1 MHHFLGY
8 VLVFVGG
15 GLGAMLRHGVNNL
28 AMVWLGPSIRPGAT
42 RLGMPWLASFPWNT
56 LFVNVVGGL
65 LMGLFAGWFTYR
77 GEQTSQFVRLFLTTG
92 VLGGFTTFSAFTLD
106 AVVLWERGQYLVA
119 GAYVVGSV
127 ALAIIGLSGGLA
139 ITRSWLG

>member
-1 MHHFLGY
+1 MHQFLGY

-15 GLGAMLRHGVNNL
+15 GIGAMLRHGANRL
-28 AMVWLGPSIRPGAT
+28 GMAWLGPS
-42 RLGMPWLASFPWNT
+42 FPWST
-56 LFVNVVGGL
+56 AFVNVAGGL
-65 LMGLFAGWFTYR
+65 VMGLFAGWFAYR
-77 GEQTSQFVRLFLTTG
+77 GEQTSQLVRLFLTTG

-106 AVVLWERGQYLVA
+106 AVVLWERGQYMVA

-139 ITRSWLG
+139 IARAWLG